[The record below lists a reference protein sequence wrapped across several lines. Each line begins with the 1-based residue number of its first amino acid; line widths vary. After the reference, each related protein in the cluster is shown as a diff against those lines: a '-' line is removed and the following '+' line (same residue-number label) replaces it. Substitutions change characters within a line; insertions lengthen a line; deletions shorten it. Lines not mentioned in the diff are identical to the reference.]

1 MKFPKTEFCGL
12 ERIALLLFMFV
23 SIAACGSDTVRPQ
36 PSASQ
41 TAELQT
47 SNPETSKPES
57 ESDSELDSEPETSGS
72 DSFDGNGPLI
82 GYTTNNASALPDV
95 TRKSGRYH
103 AALLSNTKNITL
115 HFNNRQGRLDAKR
128 LAFPFEFI
136 ARNIGI
142 GTAAN
147 SQLAPSP
154 NDFSNPSKL
163 FMFTGIQVH
172 VLDLDQ
178 PTSAHFV
185 VGHRGS
191 TSYTIEGKN
200 TVNGVSRVNDA
211 GQGILPS
218 GRADLR
224 VVGNADKSLT
234 WYWQA
239 PNENVGVS
247 ADDWIPYRG
256 NGDLPGS
263 DANFG
268 AEVYVGLI
276 TYAFGNSSVPFVGTS
291 DAIEW
296 SEGF

>member
-12 ERIALLLFMFV
+12 ERIALSLFMV
-23 SIAACGSDTVRPQ
+23 ISIAACGSDAVRPQ
-36 PSASQ
+36 PSVTQA
-41 TAELQT
+41 AELQT
-47 SNPETSKPES
+47 SNPDTSKP
-57 ESDSELDSEPETSGS
+57 EPETSGS

-103 AALLSNTKNITL
+103 AALLSNNQNITL
-115 HFNNRQGRLDAKR
+115 HFNDRQGRLDAKR

-142 GTAAN
+142 GTLAN

-172 VLDLDQ
+172 VLNLDQ
-178 PTSAHFV
+178 PNSAHFV

-234 WYWQA
+234 WYWQS
-239 PNENVGVS
+239 PNPNAGAS

-268 AEVYVGLI
+268 EEVYVGLI
-276 TYAFGNSSVPFVGTS
+276 TYAFGSSSVPFVGTS
-291 DAIEW
+291 DSIEW
-296 SEGF
+296 NGSF